1 MGCPSQLEKNSLIFC
16 GSELNGLMKT
26 SLLDVQLFYS
36 FVFISNFQFELI
48 VIKHLELTAHHL
60 IN

>member
-1 MGCPSQLEKNSLIFC
+1 MGCLSQLEQNSLIFC
-16 GSELNGLMKT
+16 GTELKGLMKT
-26 SLLDVQLFYS
+26 SLLDVQLFHS

-48 VIKHLELTAHHL
+48 VIKPLKLTAHYL